1 MQLTTI
7 EVQEAGEHMDA
18 LIDTVLHGGEV
29 VLTISG
35 EPAASVYMRHM
46 PPDAPQAWI
55 RAQVVDVLDY
65 TLKRLRGELDPP
77 SWCLN

>member
-1 MQLTTI
+1 MQMTTI

-29 VLTISG
+29 LLTIRG
-35 EPAASVYMRHM
+35 EPAASVYLRRTT
-46 PPDAPQAWI
+46 PEAPEAWL
-55 RAQVVDVLDY
+55 RATVVDVLDY

-77 SWCLN
+77 S

>member
-1 MQLTTI
+1 MQMTTI
-7 EVQEAGEHMDA
+7 EVHEAGEHMDT

-29 VLTISG
+29 VLTHFG
-35 EPAASVYMRHM
+35 EPVASVHLRHT
-46 PPDAPQAWI
+46 APEAPEAWL
-55 RAQVVDVLDY
+55 RATVVDVLDY